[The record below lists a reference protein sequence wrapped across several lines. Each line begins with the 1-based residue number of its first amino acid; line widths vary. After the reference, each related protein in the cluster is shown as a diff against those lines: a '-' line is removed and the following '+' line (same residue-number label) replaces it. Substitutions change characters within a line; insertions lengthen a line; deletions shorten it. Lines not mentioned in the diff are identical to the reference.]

1 MVLPEPMVGEG
12 DVLNRQPIV
21 GKVGLL
27 THDVLNRQPIVGKVG
42 LPDAMVGQD
51 DIPKPM
57 QAE

>member
-1 MVLPEPMVGEG
+1 MVGEG